1 MFAVDSASQSQAV
14 KLMNKCNGLNA
25 RIVLAAQ
32 KMPDGGG
39 GVGRVGF
46 TLIGDFSR
54 QVLTVFADCNPQCLK
69 VI

>member
-1 MFAVDSASQSQAV
+1 
-14 KLMNKCNGLNA
+14 MNKCNGLNA

-32 KMPDGGG
+32 KMPAGGG
-39 GVGRVGF
+39 GDWMVGF

-54 QVLTVFADCNPQCLK
+54 QVLMVFADCNPQCLK